1 MEQIARLVGDR
12 PVVIFSRSSCDM
24 CHTIKALISGY
35 GANPT
40 VYELDQMAEGVAI
53 PNGHQIESA
62 LVQLG
67 CQPSVPAVFIG
78 QKLVGSEKQVM
89 SLHVQNQLVPMLMQA
104 GAIWLWK

>member
-1 MEQIARLVGDR
+1 MEMVDRLVKDK
-12 PVVIFSRSSCDM
+12 PLVIFTKSSCCM
-24 CHTIKALISGY
+24 SHSITSLISGF
-35 GANPT
+35 GANPKI
-40 VYELDQMAEGVAI
+40 YELDQI

>member
-24 CHTIKALISGY
+24 CHTIKALISGF
-35 GANPT
+35 GANPKI
-40 VYELDQMAEGVAI
+40 YELDQI

>member
-1 MEQIARLVGDR
+1 
-12 PVVIFSRSSCDM
+12 M

-40 VYELDQMAEGVAI
+40 VYELDQMAEGVAV
-53 PNGHQIESA
+53 ERASA

>member
-1 MEQIARLVGDR
+1 
-12 PVVIFSRSSCDM
+12 M

-40 VYELDQMAEGVAI
+40 VYELDQMAEG
-53 PNGHQIESA
+53 
-62 LVQLG
+62 LG

>member
-40 VYELDQMAEGVAI
+40 VYELDQMAEGVAV
-53 PNGHQIESA
+53 ERA
-62 LVQLG
+62 LVHHLG
-67 CQPSVPAVFIG
+67 CR
-78 QKLVGSEKQVM
+78 KLVGSEKQVM

>member
-1 MEQIARLVGDR
+1 
-12 PVVIFSRSSCDM
+12 M

-40 VYELDQMAEGVAI
+40 VYELDQMA
-53 PNGHQIESA
+53 ESA

>member
-40 VYELDQMAEGVAI
+40 VYELDQMAEGVAV
-53 PNGHQIESA
+53 ERA
-62 LVQLG
+62 LVHHLG
-67 CQPSVPAVFIG
+67 CRPSVPAVFIG
-78 QKLVGSEKQVM
+78 GQFVGGKLVGSEKQVM